1 VKVDKEHVEKFRAL
15 LNQFGDMYVNDAFG
29 CSHRAHSS
37 IVGSNHEF
45 RVSGHLLSKEILY
58 FNGVLN
64 NPQRPLAAIVGGAK
78 VGDKMLLLENLI
90 NKVDKLLIGGAMA
103 NSFV

>member
-1 VKVDKEHVEKFRAL
+1 MKVDKEHVEKFRAL

-45 RVSGHLLSKEILY
+45 RVSGHLLSKEI
-58 FNGVLN
+58 
-64 NPQRPLAAIVGGAK
+64 K
-78 VGDKMLLLENLI
+78 
-90 NKVDKLLIGGAMA
+90 
-103 NSFV
+103 